1 MELLSNATTMHH
13 LPRLLKFKR
22 DNSEFGGSSVSIM
35 SGYRLDDRAI
45 QVSYPAEAKDY
56 SSNL

>member
-1 MELLSNATTMHH
+1 VDLLSNATTMHH

-22 DNSEFGGSSVSIM
+22 DNSEFRGSSVSIEC
-35 SGYRLDDRAI
+35 GYRLDDWAI
-45 QVSYPAEAKDY
+45 QASYPAEAKDY